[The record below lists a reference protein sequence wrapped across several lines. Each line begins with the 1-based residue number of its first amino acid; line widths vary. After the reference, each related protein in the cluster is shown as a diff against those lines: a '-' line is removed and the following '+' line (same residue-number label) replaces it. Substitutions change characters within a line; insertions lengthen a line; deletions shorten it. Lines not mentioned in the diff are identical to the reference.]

1 MNQSATLESRG
12 GISPVRAWAL
22 AALGG
27 IGLYLVIDAALAVL
41 DPWYSLVR
49 NAESDYGV
57 GAHAWL
63 MDVNFL
69 IRGGFSL
76 AAAAAIAAAVP
87 AGKSRNAGLAAMGI
101 WAVASA
107 GLAFFP
113 DRPISTGQIHLALA
127 AIAFTAVSAGTVV
140 LSRSLSRVAGFR
152 RYGRP
157 LTVISVLGVI
167 AWVATFVS
175 DRNLV
180 DWFGLVERAFLG
192 LEILWIAIVM
202 AAIFRTARR

>member
-1 MNQSATLESRG
+1 MLG
-12 GISPVRAWAL
+12 RAWPL
-22 AALGG
+22 AALVG
-27 IGLYLVIDAALAVL
+27 IGIYVVIDATLALL

-76 AAAAAIAAAVP
+76 AAVVAIAAIAP
-87 AGKSRNAGLAAMGI
+87 AGKWRNAGLAAIVI

-113 DRPISTGQIHLALA
+113 DQPISTGQIHLALA
-127 AIAFTAVSAGTVV
+127 GVAFTGVAFGTVV
-140 LSRSLSRVAGFR
+140 LSRSLSGVASLR
-152 RYGRP
+152 RYRLP
-157 LTVISVLGVI
+157 LTLISWLGVI
-167 AWVATFVS
+167 AWVATVALTRS
-175 DRNLV
+175 PIN
-180 DWFGLVERAFLG
+180 WFGLVERVFLG
-192 LEILWIAIVM
+192 LEILWIAILMRALLGVQPGVLDG
-202 AAIFRTARR
+202 RV